1 MCTRILRVAY
11 RANAEPA
18 VLLPFDDDA
27 SADARIVELR
37 ALETVESV
45 TEFAR
50 TKKHR
55 RATVWEVI
63 E

>member
-1 MCTRILRVAY
+1 MCTRILRIAY
-11 RANAEPA
+11 RANSEPPQ
-18 VLLPFDDDA
+18 LLPFDDDET
-27 SADARIVELR
+27 ADKRLAELL
-37 ALETVESV
+37 ALDTVESV